1 MREELLKK
9 WSALGYQ
16 IQEEEFNGIQLDDL
30 IWVYRKLKSFGVD
43 DVIKKRNLIKILDAA
58 RMCFIQNDVL
68 FYIALEDGSP
78 YQESS
83 EYGATY
89 VGISTPSIHVFS
101 NKEDAT
107 TYADETNK
115 AIQNVNGRVSQNVVK
130 AQLLGVNQSFNNVY
144 AIKQFAIKNI
154 VVGLPVDNINT
165 SLSVEKM
172 NFPLDEK
179 GKYFALAP
187 YTRFLIGA
195 QLQSREEQRPL
206 KEVSAFN
213 SLICTELA
221 KEKIGLAID
230 RQTEND
236 DEVTPCLFIDKDTTY
251 LDAFTDWTALEDNYF
266 DNSTSLAV
274 CTMDIIAEQEMPVV
288 LNRSIILSADFIQTL
303 LMFTEKGAPAAAYIA
318 KNYKLD
324 SQTDSGFERISSIF
338 FDIYKSPIW
347 EEYASTVKFTDDFS
361 DITFSPANEDNAV
374 KVHDM
379 TAHKL
384 LQSGLCEN
392 PAAAYHVMSLL
403 LNDKDGSAYEKFQKA
418 ELYE

>member
-16 IQEEEFNGIQLDDL
+16 IQEEEFDGIQLDDL

-43 DVIKKRNLIKILDAA
+43 DVVKKRNLIKILDAA

-68 FYIALEDGSP
+68 FYISLEDGSP

-89 VGISTPSIHVFS
+89 VDISTPSIHVFS
-101 NKEDAT
+101 SKEDAT
-107 TYADETNK
+107 AYADETNR

-230 RQTEND
+230 KQTEND
-236 DEVTPCLFIDKDTTY
+236 DEVTPCLFINKDTTY

-318 KNYKLD
+318 KSYKLD

-338 FDIYKSPIW
+338 FDM
-347 EEYASTVKFTDDFS
+347 
-361 DITFSPANEDNAV
+361 TFP
-374 KVHDM
+374 
-379 TAHKL
+379 TL
-384 LQSGLCEN
+384 L
-392 PAAAYHVMSLL
+392 
-403 LNDKDGSAYEKFQKA
+403 SAQQTKTMR
-418 ELYE
+418 